1 MLFRPQ
7 LIRLTN
13 GSDNERALDASYE
26 TYTNTSELIQYK
38 KNVALS
44 TIILHTSPFWTSFK
58 LLKQAFAKFKY

>member
-1 MLFRPQ
+1 MSNRPQ

-13 GSDNERALDASYE
+13 GSDNERALDELNHS
-26 TYTNTSELIQYK
+26 TPTSELIKYK